1 VRSIWIQFVCPYRD
15 KLIHWVSVCPWP
27 WVYAMCCTSRGVH
40 SYFLFLW
47 VSEFL
52 NLWLLEL
59 LSFMLVSDLF
69 VVRALFSNLFHT
81 ASLSTFYSFSFLFDL
96 SVAVAVSGC
105 HAIRRYYRSWWW
117 HCRWRQQIPGMAY
130 KMEQQSTRLFSS
142 IFHLLFHHPFC
153 LRVVLEYCLSDKPL
167 LSREC
172 GSSCFCDLTAPSSP
186 FLLWIGLVA
195 A

>member
-1 VRSIWIQFVCPYRD
+1 MPFQRD
-15 KLIHWVSVCPWP
+15 STLHFTV
-27 WVYAMCCTSRGVH
+27 
-40 SYFLFLW
+40 
-47 VSEFL
+47 
-52 NLWLLEL
+52 WLLFWLCRPRWDLFEFSLSVRIATNWFTECPFVRDRECMPCAVHRVVYIHTFYFFESLNFWIYDFQNL

-142 IFHLLFHHPFC
+142 IFHLFVPPSFLSQSRS
-153 LRVVLEYCLSDKPL
+153 RVLPQ
-167 LSREC
+167 R
-172 GSSCFCDLTAPSSP
+172 
-186 FLLWIGLVA
+186 
-195 A
+195 